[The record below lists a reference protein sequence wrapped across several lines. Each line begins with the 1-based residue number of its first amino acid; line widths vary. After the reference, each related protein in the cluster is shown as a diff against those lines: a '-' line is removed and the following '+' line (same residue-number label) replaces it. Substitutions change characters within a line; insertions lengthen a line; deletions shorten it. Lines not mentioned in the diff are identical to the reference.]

1 MKEQIIEYLKNEKQA
16 VSIEKLEEL
25 TNVET
30 ADDLKNLL
38 KVLNELEDEYKIT
51 RTKKNNYMIFDDTNF
66 RVGTL
71 SVNAKKFG
79 FVDISK
85 DESYYIDKRNM
96 NDAIHGDTVVMEI
109 INPEKRESCIY
120 WTLHGKKG

>member
-51 RTKKNNYMIFDDTNF
+51 RTKKNN
-66 RVGTL
+66 
-71 SVNAKKFG
+71 
-79 FVDISK
+79 
-85 DESYYIDKRNM
+85 
-96 NDAIHGDTVVMEI
+96 
-109 INPEKRESCIY
+109 
-120 WTLHGKKG
+120 